1 MRRGATSFPQISV
14 PASQMTVEVR
24 TEGSDWIPF
33 KTFEGSDS
41 HVQWEDWQVFLEDL
55 DPIEGSGPMELR
67 ASLRVVIPAPP
78 KKAKKPREKAMEK
91 WHQSYPIS
99 ALRAGTIERAN
110 AERRRRFTPGEI
122 QELPDGELEVTCR
135 WTGNQADLV
144 NGVELEAVIVSTSNI
159 DVAPGIGVSP
169 GTVVATTNG
178 LSISLRR
185 EVPPG
190 NSLFNYVWQ
199 DFSLAEGHFAPGG
212 LFAVDMNHH
221 AGPTVVLNS
230 ALPGF
235 QAVLYSRQVPLSGAA
250 RLNDPKERVEDALI
264 LMIAESVV
272 PSIAVRIIEVVKESV
287 EDELTEG
294 LLDEIDFS
302 QVVEL
307 LDPNFLTVARA
318 WTNWLSPSGVNRGLS
333 ECAREI
339 TEIYVSKGVEAF
351 HRFLHDE
358 LPRRVRAEIGAESMM
373 EKLLENAVGVRT
385 AIDEQEDGLE

>member
-1 MRRGATSFPQISV
+1 
-14 PASQMTVEVR
+14 MTVEVR

-33 KTFEGSDS
+33 KTLEHSDS
-41 HVQWEDWQVFLEDL
+41 MVQWEDWQVFLEDL
-55 DPIEGSGPMELR
+55 DPQQGQGPIELR

-91 WHQSYPIS
+91 WHKSYPIT
-99 ALRAGTIERAN
+99 ALRAGAIEKAN
-110 AERRRRFTPGEI
+110 AERRRNFTPGEI
-122 QELPDGELEVTCR
+122 HQLPDGELEVTCS

-144 NGVELEAVIVSTSNI
+144 KGIELEAVVVSASNI
-159 DVAPGIGVSP
+159 DIAPGIGVSP

-185 EVPPG
+185 ETPPG
-190 NSLFNYVWQ
+190 NSLFTYVWQ
-199 DFSLAEGHFAPGG
+199 DFSSPESHFAPGD
-212 LFAVDMNHH
+212 LFAVDLNNP

-230 ALPGF
+230 AVPGF
-235 QAVLYSRQVPLSGAA
+235 QAVLYSRQSPLSGAA

-264 LMIAESVV
+264 LMIAESIV

-302 QVVEL
+302 EVIEL
-307 LDPNFLTVARA
+307 LGPNFLAVARA
-318 WTNWLSPSGVNRGLS
+318 WTNWLSPSGLNRGLT

-339 TEIYVSKGVEAF
+339 TETYVSKGNEAF

-358 LPRRVRAEIGAESMM
+358 LPRRVRAGLGAESMM
-373 EKLLENAVGVRT
+373 EKLLED
-385 AIDEQEDGLE
+385 AIGARPAHDEQEDGFE